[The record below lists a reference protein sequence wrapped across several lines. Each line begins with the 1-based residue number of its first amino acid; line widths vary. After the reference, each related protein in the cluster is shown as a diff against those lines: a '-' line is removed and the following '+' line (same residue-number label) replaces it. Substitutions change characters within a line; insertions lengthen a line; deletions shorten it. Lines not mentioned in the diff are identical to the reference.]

1 MKTIRQLNLYFCMM
15 CLSLDWIM
23 IYLTNWLVS
32 SLFYVPRCKWL
43 PRPKG
48 INSLREFREQNLK
61 FIWQKI
67 YSPYDR
73 NTASKCIFIFY
84 SLSLT
89 FICLKYVGS
98 MVSIYVFGLSMIIPI
113 LIIYLGE
120 EKEENYKK
128 KFTKLSLKKKK
139 EWFIKAHIFLVF
151 PLIILIILIFI

>member
-48 INSLREFREQNLK
+48 VNSLREFREQNLK
-61 FIWQKI
+61 FIWRDI
-67 YSPYDR
+67 YFPSD
-73 NTASKCIFIFY
+73 NHTAFGCIFYFY
-84 SLSLT
+84 ILSLT
-89 FICLKYVGS
+89 LICLKYASG
-98 MVSIYVFGLSMIIPI
+98 MVATYAFGFSMIILI
-113 LIIYLGE
+113 LMAIFRE
-120 EKEENYKK
+120 VKEEDYKK
-128 KFTKLSLKKKK
+128 KFTKLSWAKKKG
-139 EWFIKAHIFLVF
+139 WFIKAHIFLVF